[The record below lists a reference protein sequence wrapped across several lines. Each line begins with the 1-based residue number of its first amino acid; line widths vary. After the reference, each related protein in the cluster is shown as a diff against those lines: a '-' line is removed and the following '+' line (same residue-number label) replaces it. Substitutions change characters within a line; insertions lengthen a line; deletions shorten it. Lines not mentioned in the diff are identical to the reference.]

1 MATNFETTTFILFST
16 SQMFLTRRSFF
27 TGVLAV
33 PALATP
39 IHLSRQVRLGLV
51 GADGHTADIL
61 RPLADWP
68 DVRLVAVANAHSD
81 PKAWAGLVKQ
91 PGVAAARHYE
101 TADELLA
108 KEALDVVAIC
118 NNNGERAGVILTCL
132 SKKLPVIAEK
142 PFALSE
148 ATLQQVIRAKEA
160 GNVPVGMIMPM
171 RFEPWFLAMREV
183 VRSGEVGEIAQI
195 DAQKSYQLGDRPAW
209 QKSAALYG
217 STILWIGI
225 HMLDLM
231 EWTSGRRFTQAAS
244 FESRVAFP
252 EMGDLQNVTASV
264 FRLDNGGTA
273 TLRMDYLRPATASGH
288 GDDRLRLA
296 GTKGVVEYQEATGV
310 TVMSAAGAPRRLT
323 VLPPEG
329 SVFGDFLSQVYL
341 HKKPA
346 LSWEEI
352 VRANYVTLKAEEAA
366 RSGRIVAI

>member
-1 MATNFETTTFILFST
+1 
-16 SQMFLTRRSFF
+16 MFLTRRGFF
-27 TGVLAV
+27 SGVLAV
-33 PALATP
+33 PAVAATP
-39 IHLSRQVRLGLV
+39 IRLSKTVRLGLV
-51 GADGHTADIL
+51 GADGHTGDIL

-68 DVRLVAVANAHSD
+68 DVKLVAVANARSD
-81 PKAWAGLVKQ
+81 PKAWDALLKQ
-91 PGVAAARHYE
+91 PPVAVARRYGTAA
-101 TADELLA
+101 ELLA
-108 KEALDVVAIC
+108 AEPLDLVAVC
-118 NNNGERAGVILTCL
+118 NNNGERAGVILACL
-132 SKKLPVIAEK
+132 AKRIPVIAEK
-142 PFALSE
+142 PFALKWQDLQEIE
-148 ATLQQVIRAKEA
+148 AAKA
-160 GNVPVGMIMPM
+160 AANVPVGMIMPM

-183 VRSGEVGEIAQI
+183 VQSGEVGEIAQI
-195 DAQKSYQLGDRPAW
+195 DAQKSYQLGERPAW

-231 EWTSGRRFTQAAS
+231 EWASGRRFTEAAS

-252 EMGDLQNVTASV
+252 EMGDLQNVTTSM

-323 VLPPEG
+323 NLPEAG
-329 SVFGDFLSQVYL
+329 SVFGDFLGQVYL
-341 HKKPA
+341 RKKPA
-346 LSWEEI
+346 LSWDEI

-366 RSGRIVAI
+366 RSGRIVSI